1 MVKTKEPEVTVSR
14 NFEVVDSGDDPLRRE
29 TVVTP
34 PEEVTSIPT
43 PTTPNSVFVAMYLG
57 SAILD
62 RRYPPQFVMPW
73 VMAEVKRRKSLFH
86 EVTLDVK
93 EHVLRAQK
101 FNSEGVLFEHKLIC
115 MTKFAKTHQDP
126 RCFAYLSRQ
135 NLYCD
140 YECHVFLAHDETMVS
155 VAYEI
160 YHYMHILV
168 RLLGIYQ
175 YIRSSMRITLYS
187 NLTKM
192 NFKFCFFLIFDM
204 TLCSSVTFK
213 KPCS

>member
-1 MVKTKEPEVTVSR
+1 MMDSSGDTMDKTKEPEVTVSK

-34 PEEVTSIPT
+34 PEEVTSTPT

-86 EVTLDVK
+86 EVTLEVK
-93 EHVLRAQK
+93 EHVLSAQK
-101 FNSEGVLFEHKLIC
+101 FNSEGVLFEHKLTC
-115 MTKFAKTHQDP
+115 MTRFAKTHQDP

-155 VAYEI
+155 IAYEI
-160 YHYMHILV
+160 YCYVHIYNIGKTFWDISV
-168 RLLGIYQ
+168 PYIKYENNYKYQ
-175 YIRSSMRITLYS
+175 F
-187 NLTKM
+187 N
-192 NFKFCFFLIFDM
+192 
-204 TLCSSVTFK
+204 
-213 KPCS
+213 

>member
-1 MVKTKEPEVTVSR
+1 MMDSSGDTMVKTKEPEVTVSR

-86 EVTLDVK
+86 EVTLEVK

-115 MTKFAKTHQDP
+115 MTRFAKTHQDP

-175 YIRSSMRITLYS
+175 FIQSSMRITLYS
-187 NLTKM
+187 NITKM
-192 NFKFCFFLIFDM
+192 KHVNFMLFFF
-204 TLCSSVTFK
+204 
-213 KPCS
+213 

>member
-29 TVVTP
+29 TVVPP

-192 NFKFCFFLIFDM
+192 KHMNFKVFFF
-204 TLCSSVTFK
+204 
-213 KPCS
+213 

>member
-175 YIRSSMRITLYS
+175 YIRSSMR
-187 NLTKM
+187 
-192 NFKFCFFLIFDM
+192 
-204 TLCSSVTFK
+204 
-213 KPCS
+213 

>member
-1 MVKTKEPEVTVSR
+1 MMDSSGDTMDKTKEPEVTVSK

-34 PEEVTSIPT
+34 PEEVSSTPT
-43 PTTPNSVFVAMYLG
+43 PTTTNSVFVAMYLG

-86 EVTLDVK
+86 EVTLEVK
-93 EHVLRAQK
+93 EHVLSAQK
-101 FNSEGVLFEHKLIC
+101 FNSEGVLFEHKLTC
-115 MTKFAKTHQDP
+115 MTRFAKTHQDP

-155 VAYEI
+155 IAYEI
-160 YHYMHILV
+160 YHYMHIYNIGKTSWDISV
-168 RLLGIYQ
+168 PYIKYENNCKYQ
-175 YIRSSMRITLYS
+175 F
-187 NLTKM
+187 N
-192 NFKFCFFLIFDM
+192 
-204 TLCSSVTFK
+204 
-213 KPCS
+213 

>member
-29 TVVTP
+29 TVVTR

-155 VAYEI
+155 VAYKI

-175 YIRSSMRITLYS
+175 FIQSSMRITLYS
-187 NLTKM
+187 NITKM
-192 NFKFCFFLIFDM
+192 KHVNFMLFFF
-204 TLCSSVTFK
+204 
-213 KPCS
+213 